1 MESFNFST
9 TSERLEKIERLNGF
23 PSKSDFINRA
33 LDFYIEHLETRYLID
48 FMYYIGFPFL
58 ALLGFVGLSM
68 FFANWFFYICTIIV
82 GIYIIILAFLFGH
95 KYKNRG
101 SK

>member
-1 MESFNFST
+1 MDSFTFST

-33 LDFYIEHLETRYLID
+33 LDFYINHLETKFLSD
-48 FMYYIGFPFL
+48 LLYYIGFPFV

-68 FFANWFFYICTIIV
+68 FFLNWFFYVCTIIV
-82 GIYIIILAFLFGH
+82 GMYIIILGFLFFN
-95 KYKNRG
+95 KYK
-101 SK
+101 KVKK